1 MNREY
6 LYVVIAGLLSGTI
19 VFGGQI
25 FINLGLSLY
34 QIAVIPALFSL
45 LLIPLVAVKKDLR
58 PTSEMMKAFPV
69 FGLVGALT
77 ILSEFGALFLGVPV
91 AVVVLLLYTQPLW
104 TIIFSRI
111 FLNERITKQKLV
123 AIVIVLL
130 GAVILTNPFTVAASG
145 NLSGI
150 IVALIGGIS
159 LSGWVIFG
167 RIFGIRR
174 YPPVT
179 TQIGNTFFSLLFLG
193 ISHPIISS
201 FLDSSITS
209 FSLNLSLEIWAYLFV
224 FALFSTIIPH
234 LFYFEGV
241 KKVPSSEAG
250 VILLLEPVSGAFLA
264 AGFLLQPLTLN
275 ILFGGGLIL
284 ISNYLVIHKNQ

>member
-1 MNREY
+1 MNKEY
-6 LYVVIAGLLSGTI
+6 LYVIIAGLLSGTI

-34 QIAVIPALFSL
+34 QIAVIPPLFSF
-45 LLIPLVAVKKDLR
+45 LLIPLVALKKNLR
-58 PTSEMMKAFPV
+58 PSKEMVKAFPV

-111 FLNERITKQKLV
+111 FLKERITKQKLF
-123 AIVIVLL
+123 AIAIFFL
-130 GAVILTNPFTVAASG
+130 GMLTLSNPFTISAKW

-150 IVALIGGIS
+150 IVALIGGVS

-179 TQIGNTFFSLLFLG
+179 TQIGYTFFSLLFLVA
-193 ISHPIISS
+193 SHPIISS
-201 FLDSSITS
+201 FFDSSFTS
-209 FSLNLSLEIWAYLFV
+209 FSLN
-224 FALFSTIIPH
+224 IP
-234 LFYFEGV
+234 
-241 KKVPSSEAG
+241 PRS
-250 VILLLEPVSGAFLA
+250 
-264 AGFLLQPLTLN
+264 
-275 ILFGGGLIL
+275 GLISSSSHCFQQL
-284 ISNYLVIHKNQ
+284 SPTYSILRV